1 MKAKTKVLIIGPSPT
16 KSNGG
21 MATVIG
27 GQLSDKELNSKYDI
41 SMHASF
47 VDGNK
52 IWRVVYSIFAY
63 LFFLRKYKKYDL
75 FHIHVASYRSTFR
88 KMLYYKK
95 IKKANKKVLL
105 HIHGG
110 EYLLFYKNLDN
121 KKKQEVEDFLKK
133 ADMVITLSDDWK
145 EKFEETFRLD
155 NCCSLN
161 NGIDTELF
169 KNAYCN
175 VDDSRN
181 SFVVLSRYGENKG
194 TYDLIDA
201 VEKIRNDYPDIKL
214 YMAGDGEVEKAKSLV
229 KDKKL
234 EKNIIINGWAGFEK
248 KISLLKKS
256 ATLIL
261 PSHNEGL
268 PMSILEGMASGKA
281 IISTAVGAIP
291 EVITEENG
299 ILVKAGDIK
308 MLSKA
313 MIKCMT
319 DVDMLKKMSV
329 NNKRMIEEKYS
340 LNRMSTRLLD
350 YYRIVEEGKAYE

>member
-1 MKAKTKVLIIGPSPT
+1 MKILIIGPSPT

-21 MATVIG
+21 MATVISS
-27 GQLSDKELNSKYDI
+27 QLSDKELNNKYDI
-41 SMHASF
+41 SVHASF

-88 KMLYYKK
+88 KMLYYKR
-95 IKKANKKVLL
+95 IKKANKKVIL

-110 EYLLFYKNLDN
+110 EYLLFYNKLDKE
-121 KKKQEVEDFLKK
+121 KKRGVENFLQK

-145 EKFEETFRLD
+145 EKFEETFKLD

-169 KNAYCN
+169 DKAYCDVSN
-175 VDDSRN
+175 CKN

-201 VEKIRNDYPDIKL
+201 VELIRKKFPNIKV

-229 KDKKL
+229 AEKDL
-234 EKNIIINGWAGFEK
+234 ENNIIINGWVNFEE

-261 PSHNEGL
+261 SSHNEGL
-268 PMSILEGMASGKA
+268 PMSILEGMAAGKA
-281 IISTAVGAIP
+281 IISTTVGAIP
-291 EVITEENG
+291 EVVKEENG
-299 ILVKAGDIK
+299 ILVKAGDSK
-308 MLSKA
+308 MLSEA
-313 MIKCMT
+313 MEKCMT
-319 DVDMLKKMSV
+319 DINMLKNMSD
-329 NNKRMIEEKYS
+329 NNKTKIEEEYS
-340 LNRMSTRLLD
+340 IKKIHTKLMD
-350 YYRIVEEGKAYE
+350 YYKTVEEGKINE